1 MRRVRAWLLAAAS
14 AAALLASASGIGLA
28 ADRKL
33 DFDENAPVLFQAD
46 RLVYDT
52 DGKTVRLE
60 GHVEISSDGRVLTAD
75 AVAYDQNTGVVTAMG
90 GVTVYEADGSTLSAD
105 RVQLTGDLRDGVI
118 ENIGIL
124 LDEHTRLAAARG
136 TRERGERTT
145 LEAAVFSPCDICVDK
160 GHTEP
165 LWQIKAV
172 RVVWD
177 QKEKRIS
184 YEDASFEFFGVP
196 IAAAPA
202 FSHADFTVKNQSG
215 FLSPTAG
222 QSSDLGY
229 FVEVP
234 YHFALD
240 PSYDLTVAA
249 MVATEVYPVIKLN
262 WRQKFD
268 SGEYWLSGSFTYD
281 NEFDSSGVS
290 TGDETAYSHI
300 FGRGRFR
307 LTDKIGWGFDLER
320 VSNDTYLERYE
331 ISNADRLTSRA
342 YVDWRD
348 GRSHASV
355 SSYAFQGLRATD
367 DPGLTPL
374 VLPEAELHYVLD
386 DAFWGGEVA
395 LDGSVLALQRS
406 DGLDTQ
412 RLSAGVTWTRPE
424 ILENGMA
431 ITFFAHARGDVYRVT
446 DADPLLNPGL
456 GDNDVL
462 ARVSG
467 YVGAELRWPFVRLTE
482 TGYTQIIE
490 PIVQVIGAPYGNG
503 PDGIPNEDSLSLEF
517 DDTNLFNAVKFTGLD
532 LIESGPRANIG
543 LRYAEF
549 FPGGG
554 SLEVLAGFQARL
566 DDDPAFL
573 GSTGLG
579 ETQSDYV
586 SRISVTPWEGL
597 TIVNR
602 LRLDKDDFS
611 VRRNEVYIQGTG
623 SWYEIDASYLKLESD
638 PSLTGLGPR
647 EEVNVLSRI
656 YVSEY
661 WSAIGGV
668 RRDLEGS
675 QMIESRFGVAYE
687 DECSYFEF
695 GFRRRYTRDRDAEPA
710 TTFILSVRLKAL
722 GDDTATAAPLYR
734 RDPYLGSENRE
745 ASDFGGF

>member
-1 MRRVRAWLLAAAS
+1 VKVWLLAAAS
-14 AAALLASASGIGLA
+14 AAALLAVVPA
-28 ADRKL
+28 AVRAAEPDLKFDR
-33 DFDENAPVLFQAD
+33 NAPVLVQAD

-60 GHVEISSDGRVLTAD
+60 GHVEMASDGRVLTAQ
-75 AVAYDQNTGVVTAMG
+75 AVTYDQTTGIVVASGGVV
-90 GVTVYEADGSTLSAD
+90 VREADGSTLSAD
-105 RVQLTGDLRDGVI
+105 SVQLTGDLKDGVI

-124 LDEHTRLAAARG
+124 LNEHTRLAAARG
-136 TRERGERTT
+136 TRENGDRTV
-145 LEAAVFSPCDICVDK
+145 LESAVFSPCKICVDK
-160 GHTEP
+160 GQHEP

-172 RVVWD
+172 RVIWD
-177 QKEKRIS
+177 QKQQRIS

-196 IAAAPA
+196 ILAAPA
-202 FSHADFTVKNQSG
+202 FSHADFTVENQSG
-215 FLSPTAG
+215 FLAPTAG

-240 PSYDLTVAA
+240 PTYDLTVST
-249 MVATEVYPVIKLN
+249 MVATDVFPVLKLD
-262 WRQKFD
+262 WRQKLD
-268 SGEYWLSGSFTYD
+268 SGEYWLSGSYTYD
-281 NEFDSSGVS
+281 DAFDDMGVR
-290 TGDETAYSHI
+290 TGDQTSYSHI
-300 FGRGRFR
+300 FGRGRFK
-307 LTDKIGWGFDLER
+307 LTDKMGWGFDLER

-342 YVDWRD
+342 YLDWRD

-355 SSYAFQGLRATD
+355 SAYAFQGLRAED

-374 VLPEAELHYVLD
+374 VLPEAELHYVLG
-386 DAFWGGEVA
+386 DAVWGGEVA
-395 LDGSVLALQRS
+395 FDGSILSLQRS
-406 DGLDTQ
+406 RGLDTQ

-431 ITFFAHARGDVYRVT
+431 LTFFAAARGDVYRVT
-446 DADPLLNPGL
+446 DADPILNPL
-456 GDNDVL
+456 LDDNDVL
-462 ARVSG
+462 ARASG
-467 YVGAELRWPFVRLTE
+467 YAGVEMRWPFVKQTE
-482 TGYTQIIE
+482 SGFTQIVE
-490 PIVQVIGAPYGNG
+490 PIVQVIAAPYGNG
-503 PDGIPNEDSLSLEF
+503 PDGIPNEDSVSLEF
-517 DDTNLFNAVKFTGLD
+517 DDTNLFNPVKFTGRD

-549 FPGGG
+549 FPSGG

-566 DDDPAFL
+566 DDEPAFQN
-573 GSTGLG
+573 STGLG

-586 SRISVTPWEGL
+586 GRVSFTPWQGL

-611 VRRNEVYIQGTG
+611 VRRNEVYVQGTG
-623 SWYEIDASYLKLESD
+623 SWYEVDASYLKLESD

-647 EEVNVLSRI
+647 EEINFLGRV

-687 DECSYFEF
+687 DECSFLEF
-695 GFRRRYTRDRDAEPA
+695 GFRRRFTRDRDAEPA
-710 TTFILSVRLKAL
+710 TTFILSIRLKAL
-722 GDDTATAAPLYR
+722 GDDTATAVPLYR
-734 RDPYLGSENRE
+734 RDPYLGNENRE
-745 ASDFGGF
+745 SGSFGGF

>member
-1 MRRVRAWLLAAAS
+1 MRTVKAWLLAAAS
-14 AAALLASASGIGLA
+14 AAALLAA
-28 ADRKL
+28 APAAERELK
-33 DFDENAPVLFQAD
+33 FDENAPVLFRAD
-46 RLVYDT
+46 RLVYDS
-52 DGKTVRLE
+52 DGKTVRIE
-60 GHVEISSDGRVLTAD
+60 GNVEITSDGRVLTAQ
-75 AVAYDQNTGVVTAMG
+75 AVAYDQSTGVVTAIG
-90 GVTVYEADGSTLSAD
+90 GVVVHEADGSTLSAD
-105 RVQLTGDLRDGVI
+105 RVELTGDLRDGVI

-136 TRERGERTT
+136 TREGGNRTT

-160 GHTEP
+160 GQTEP

-177 QKEKRIS
+177 QQAKRIS

-196 IAAAPA
+196 IAAIPSFA
-202 FSHADFTVKNQSG
+202 HADFTVKNQSG
-215 FLSPTAG
+215 FLAPTAG

-240 PSYDLTVAA
+240 PSYDLTVTA
-249 MVATEVYPVIKLN
+249 MVATEVFPILKLD
-262 WRQKFD
+262 WRQKLD
-268 SGEYWLSGSFTYD
+268 DGEYWLSGSFTYD
-281 NEFDSSGVS
+281 DAFDS
-290 TGDETAYSHI
+290 TGLPTGAQTAYSHI
-300 FGRGRFR
+300 FGRGRFT

-320 VSNDTYLERYE
+320 VSSDTYLERYE

-342 YVDWRD
+342 YLDWRD
-348 GRSHASV
+348 GRSSATLSA
-355 SSYAFQGLRATD
+355 YAFQGLRAGD
-367 DPGLTPL
+367 EPGLTPM
-374 VLPEAELHYVLD
+374 VLPEFDLRYTLA
-386 DAFWGGEVA
+386 DAVWGGEVSFNA
-395 LDGSVLALQRS
+395 NVLALHRS
-406 DGLDTQ
+406 KGLDTQ
-412 RLSAGVTWTRPE
+412 RLSAAVNWTRPE
-424 ILENGMA
+424 ILPNGMA

-456 GDNDVL
+456 DDNDVL
-462 ARVSG
+462 SRVSG
-467 YVGAELRWPFVRLTE
+467 YIGAELRWPFVRQTE
-482 TGYTQIIE
+482 SGSTQIIE
-490 PIVQVIGAPYGNG
+490 PIVQVVAAPYGNG
-503 PDGIPNEDSLSLEF
+503 PDGIPNEDSVSLEF
-517 DDTNLFNAVKFTGLD
+517 DDTNLFNPIKFTGLD

-554 SLEVLAGFQARL
+554 SLEVLAGFQVRM

-586 SRISVTPWEGL
+586 SRVSVTPWDGL

-623 SWYEIDASYLKLESD
+623 SWYEVDASYLKLESD

-647 EEVNVLSRI
+647 EEVAVLGRV
-656 YVSEY
+656 YVSEH
-661 WSAIGGV
+661 WSAIGGI

-675 QMIESRFGVAYE
+675 QMIESRFAVAYE

-695 GFRRRYTRDRDAEPA
+695 GFRRRFTRDRDAEPA

-722 GDDTATAAPLYR
+722 GDNTATVRPLYR
-734 RDPYLGSENRE
+734 RDPYLGNENRE
-745 ASDFGGF
+745 SSDFGGF

>member
-1 MRRVRAWLLAAAS
+1 MRKVRDWLLTAAS
-14 AAALLASASGIGLA
+14 AAALLAAVPSAALA
-28 ADRKL
+28 AEPNLK
-33 DFDENAPVLFQAD
+33 FDQNAPVLIQAD
-46 RLVYDT
+46 RLIYDT

-60 GHVEISSDGRVLTAD
+60 GNVEMASDGRVLTAE
-75 AVAYDQNTGVVTAMG
+75 AVAYDQTTGVVTASG
-90 GVTVYEADGSTLSAD
+90 GVVVREADGSTLTAD
-105 RVQLTGDLRDGVI
+105 SVQLTGDLKDGVI

-136 TRERGERTT
+136 TREKGERTV
-145 LEAAVFSPCDICVDK
+145 LERAVFSPCEICTDK
-160 GHTEP
+160 GHSEP

-177 QKEKRIS
+177 QKQQRIS

-202 FSHADFTVKNQSG
+202 FSHADFTVENQSG
-215 FLSPTAG
+215 FLAPTAG

-240 PSYDLTVAA
+240 PTYDLTVSA
-249 MVATEVYPVIKLN
+249 MVATSVFPVLKLD
-262 WRQKFD
+262 WRQKLD
-268 SGEYWLSGSFTYD
+268 SGEYWLSGSYTYD
-281 NEFDSSGVS
+281 DAFDDMGVR
-290 TGDETAYSHI
+290 TGDQTSYSHI
-300 FGRGRFR
+300 FGRGRFK
-307 LTDKIGWGFDLER
+307 LTEKMGWGFDLER

-342 YVDWRD
+342 YIDWRD
-348 GRSHASV
+348 GRSHAAV
-355 SSYAFQGLRATD
+355 SAYAFQGLRAED

-374 VLPEAELHYVLD
+374 VLPEAKLHYVLGD
-386 DAFWGGEVA
+386 SVWGGEVA
-395 LDGSVLALQRS
+395 FDGSILALQRS
-406 DGLDTQ
+406 RGLDTQ
-412 RLSAGVTWTRPE
+412 RLSAGASWIRPE

-431 ITFFAHARGDVYRVT
+431 LTFFAAARGDVYRVT
-446 DADPLLNPGL
+446 DADPILNPL
-456 GDNDVL
+456 LDDNDVL
-462 ARVSG
+462 ARASG
-467 YVGAELRWPFVRLTE
+467 YAGVELRWPFVRQTDS
-482 TGYTQIIE
+482 GFTQIVE
-490 PIVQVIGAPYGNG
+490 PIVQVIAAPYGNG
-503 PDGIPNEDSLSLEF
+503 PDGIPNEDSVSLEF

-554 SLEVLAGFQARL
+554 SIEVLAGFQARL
-566 DDDPAFL
+566 DDEPAFRN
-573 GSTGLG
+573 STGLG

-586 SRISVTPWEGL
+586 GRISFTPWQGL

-611 VRRNEVYIQGTG
+611 VRRNEVYVQGTG
-623 SWYEIDASYLKLESD
+623 SWYEVDASYLKLESD

-647 EEVNVLSRI
+647 EEINLLGRV

-687 DECSYFEF
+687 DECSFFEF
-695 GFRRRYTRDRDAEPA
+695 GFRRRFTRDRDAEPS

-722 GDDTATAAPLYR
+722 GDDTGTAAPLYR
-734 RDPYLGSENRE
+734 RDPYLGNESRE
-745 ASDFGGF
+745 SGNFGGF

>member
-1 MRRVRAWLLAAAS
+1 MRSVKFWLLAAAS
-14 AAALLASASGIGLA
+14 AAALLAAAPA
-28 ADRKL
+28 ADRSL
-33 DFDENAPVLFQAD
+33 TFDENAPILFQAD

-60 GHVEISSDGRVLTAD
+60 GQVEIASDGRVLTAN
-75 AVAYDQNTGVVTAMG
+75 AVTYNQSTGVVTASG
-90 GVTVYEADGSTLSAD
+90 GVVVREADGSTLAAD
-105 RVQLTGDLRDGVI
+105 SVELTGDLRDGVI

-136 TRERGERTT
+136 PREDGNRTVLER
-145 LEAAVFSPCDICVDK
+145 AVFSPCEVCTDK

-172 RVVWD
+172 RVIWD
-177 QKEKRIS
+177 QEQKRIS

-196 IAAAPA
+196 IAAAPG

-215 FLSPTAG
+215 FLAPTAG

-240 PSYDLTVAA
+240 PTYDLTVAA
-249 MVATEVYPVIKLN
+249 MVATEVFPVIKLD

-281 NEFDSSGVS
+281 DAFDGMGVR
-290 TGDETAYSHI
+290 TGEQTAYSHV
-300 FGRGRFR
+300 FGRGRFT
-307 LTDKIGWGFDLER
+307 LNETMGWGFDLER

-331 ISNADRLTSRA
+331 ISDADRLTSRA

-348 GRSHASV
+348 GRSHGAFSA
-355 SSYAFQGLRATD
+355 YAFQGLRAAD

-374 VLPEAELHYVLD
+374 VLPEGELHYVLD
-386 DAFWGGEVA
+386 DSFWGGEVA
-395 LDGSVLALQRS
+395 FDGSIVALHRS
-406 DGLDTQ
+406 RGLDMQ
-412 RLSAGVTWTRPE
+412 RLSVGTTWTRPE

-431 ITFFAHARGDVYRVT
+431 LTFFAAIRGDAYRVS
-446 DADPLLNPGL
+446 DPDPLLNPDVDD
-456 GDNDVL
+456 GDVFVR
-462 ARVSG
+462 ASG
-467 YVGAELRWPFVRLTE
+467 YVGAELRWPFVRQTE
-482 TGYTQIIE
+482 TGYTQIVE
-490 PIVQVIGAPYGNG
+490 PIVQIIGAPYGDG
-503 PDGIPNEDSLSLEF
+503 PEGIPNEDSLSLEF
-517 DDTNLFNAVKFTGLD
+517 DDTNLFNPVKFTGLD
-532 LIESGPRANIG
+532 LIESGPRANVG
-543 LRYAEF
+543 VRYAEF

-554 SLEVLAGFQARL
+554 SLEVLAGFQVRA

-586 SRISVTPWEGL
+586 GRISFTPWQGL

-611 VRRNEVYIQGTG
+611 VRRNEVYVQGTG
-623 SWYEIDASYLKLESD
+623 SWFEIDASYLKLESD
-638 PSLTGLGPR
+638 PLLTGLGPR
-647 EEVNVLSRI
+647 EEVNVLGRV

-687 DECSYFEF
+687 DECSFFEF
-695 GFRRRYTRDRDAEPA
+695 GFRRRFTRDRDAEPS

-722 GDDTATAAPLYR
+722 GDDTGTAAPLYR
-734 RDPYLGSENRE
+734 RDPYLGNENRE
-745 ASDFGGF
+745 SSSFGSF

>member
-1 MRRVRAWLLAAAS
+1 MRRVRSWVLAAAS
-14 AAALLASASGIGLA
+14 AAALLSAAPA
-28 ADRKL
+28 ADREL
-33 DFDENAPVLFQAD
+33 TFDENAPVLFQAD

-60 GHVEISSDGRVLTAD
+60 GNVELASDGRVLTAA
-75 AVAYDQNTGVVTAMG
+75 AVAYNQTTGVVTASG
-90 GVTVYEADGSTLSAD
+90 GVVVREADGSTLSAD
-105 RVQLTGDLRDGVI
+105 SVELTGDLRDGVI

-136 TRERGERTT
+136 TRENGNRTVLER
-145 LEAAVFSPCDICVDK
+145 AVFSPCEICVDK
-160 GHTEP
+160 GQSEP

-172 RVVWD
+172 RVTWD
-177 QKEKRIS
+177 QEQKRIS

-196 IAAAPA
+196 IAAVPA
-202 FSHADFTVKNQSG
+202 FAHADFTVKNQSG
-215 FLSPTAG
+215 FLAPTAG

-240 PSYDLTVAA
+240 PTYDLTVAA
-249 MVATEVYPVIKLN
+249 MVATEVFPVIKLD

-281 NEFDSSGVS
+281 DAFDSMGVR
-290 TGDETAYSHI
+290 TGEQTAYSHI
-300 FGRGRFR
+300 FGRGRFK
-307 LTDKIGWGFDLER
+307 LTETMGWGFDLER

-331 ISNADRLTSRA
+331 ISDADRLTSRA

-348 GRSHASV
+348 GRSHGAV
-355 SSYAFQGLRATD
+355 SAYAFQGLRATD

-374 VLPEAELHYVLD
+374 VLPEAEVHYVLD
-386 DAFWGGEVA
+386 DSFWGGEVA
-395 LDGSVLALQRS
+395 FDGSVVALHRTR
-406 DGLDTQ
+406 GLDTQ
-412 RLSAGVTWTRPE
+412 RFSVGTTWTRPE

-431 ITFFAHARGDVYRVT
+431 LTFFAALRGDAYRVS
-446 DADPLLNPGL
+446 DADPLLNPGISD
-456 GDNDVL
+456 GDVFVR
-462 ARVSG
+462 ASG
-467 YVGAELRWPFVRLTE
+467 YVGAELRWPFVRQTE
-482 TGYTQIIE
+482 SGYTQIVE
-490 PIVQVIGAPYGNG
+490 PIVQIIGAPYGNG
-503 PDGIPNEDSLSLEF
+503 PDEIPNEDSLSLEF
-517 DDTNLFNAVKFTGLD
+517 DDTNLFNPVKFTGID

-554 SLEVLAGFQARL
+554 SLEVLAGFQLRT
-566 DDDPAFL
+566 DDEPSFQ

-586 SRISVTPWEGL
+586 GRISFTPWQGL

-623 SWYEIDASYLKLESD
+623 SWYEVDASYLKLESD

-647 EEVNVLSRI
+647 EEVNILGRV

-687 DECSYFEF
+687 DECSFFEF
-695 GFRRRYTRDRDAEPA
+695 GFRRRFTRDRDAEPA

-722 GDDTATAAPLYR
+722 GDDTGTAAPLYR
-734 RDPYLGSENRE
+734 RDPYLGNENRE
-745 ASDFGGF
+745 ASGFGSF

>member
-1 MRRVRAWLLAAAS
+1 MKAWLLAAAS
-14 AAALLASASGIGLA
+14 AAALVAAVAHPAVA

-33 DFDENAPVLFQAD
+33 EFDEKAPVLFQAD
-46 RLVYDT
+46 RLIYDS

-60 GHVEISSDGRVLTAD
+60 GNVEISSDSRVLTAA
-75 AVAYDQNTGVVTAMG
+75 AVAYDQTTGVVTASG
-90 GVTVYEADGSTLSAD
+90 GVVVREADGSTLSAD
-105 RVQLTGDLRDGVI
+105 SVELTGDLKEGVI
-118 ENIGIL
+118 ENIGLL
-124 LDEHTRLAAARG
+124 LDKHTRLVAARG
-136 TRERGERTT
+136 TREKGDRTVLER
-145 LEAAVFSPCDICVDK
+145 AVFSPCDICVDK
-160 GHTEP
+160 GQSEP

-177 QKEKRIS
+177 QSEKRIS

-196 IAAAPA
+196 IAAVPV

-215 FLSPTAG
+215 FLAPTAG

-229 FVEVP
+229 FVEIP

-240 PSYDLTVAA
+240 PSYDLTVST
-249 MVATEVYPVIKLN
+249 MVATEVFPVIKLN
-262 WRQKFD
+262 WRQKLD
-268 SGEYWLSGSFTYD
+268 DGEYWLSGSFTYD
-281 NEFDSSGVS
+281 DAYDSLGLP
-290 TGDETAYSHI
+290 TGQQTAYSHI
-300 FGRGRFR
+300 FGRGRFK

-342 YVDWRD
+342 YLDWRD
-348 GRSHASV
+348 GRSYGSV
-355 SSYAFQGLRATD
+355 SAYAFQGLRASD

-386 DAFWGGEVA
+386 KAFWGGEVA
-395 LDGSVLALQRS
+395 FDGSVLSLQRS
-406 DGLDTQ
+406 AGLDTQ
-412 RLSAGVTWTRPE
+412 RLSAGLTWTRPE

-431 ITFFAHARGDVYRVT
+431 LTFFAHLRGDVYRVT
-446 DADPLLNPGL
+446 DADPVLNPGL
-456 GDNDVL
+456 DDNDVL
-462 ARVSG
+462 ARASG
-467 YVGAELRWPFVRLTE
+467 YLGAEMRWPFVRQTDS
-482 TGYTQIIE
+482 GYTQIIE
-490 PIVQVIGAPYGNG
+490 PIVQVIAAPYGNG
-503 PDGIPNEDSLSLEF
+503 PEGIPNEDSLSLEF
-517 DDTNLFNAVKFTGLD
+517 DDTNLFNPVKFTGLD

-554 SLEVLAGFQARL
+554 SLEVLAGFQSRL
-566 DDDPAFL
+566 DDDPAFQ

-586 SRISVTPWEGL
+586 SRISVTPWQGL

-647 EEVNVLSRI
+647 EEVNVLSRV

-661 WSAIGGV
+661 WSAIGGI

-695 GFRRRYTRDRDAEPA
+695 GFRRRFTRDRDAEPA

-722 GDDTATAAPLYR
+722 GDDTATAVPLYR
-734 RDPYLGSENRE
+734 RDPYLGNENRE
-745 ASDFGGF
+745 ATGFGGF